1 MEYNKWD
8 GVTDADEILKALL
21 FFVYDRDLELCNN
34 TSYGDYG
41 KYLCKHYKCLGAG
54 NGGTYVIQGGA
65 KFVDVTLLKKNI
77 RYSLTWNKAAK
88 LIHGYLHKEEKRNV

>member
-21 FFVYDRDLELCNN
+21 LLIDEEDEAKALT
-34 TSYGDYG
+34 TSYGDFG
-41 KYLCKHYKCLGAG
+41 KYLQKLYKGSGAG
-54 NGGTYVIQGGA
+54 NGDFTVESFKGNPR
-65 KFVDVTLLKKNI
+65 VTLKKKAI
-77 RYSLTWNKAAK
+77 SYQLTWNKAAK